1 MQYSDWKAD
10 EALQILELICVH
22 PTVILDNAAQVQTM
36 RDHFNRLTSWDKV
49 DGCRTLAAGSSGGRT
64 AKDLVF

>member
-10 EALQILELICVH
+10 EALQILELICVR
-22 PTVILDNAAQVQTM
+22 PTVVLDKAAQVLKM
-36 RDHFNRLTSWDKV
+36 GDHFNRLTSWDKV
-49 DGCRTLAAGSSGGRT
+49 DGCRTLAAGSLSGRT